1 MRNWIFRKKF
11 FLLYSL
17 SLVIFCSKLLFANDN
32 GEEFY
37 KYRGMFY
44 TLDQIIKK
52 YQKDLKSV
60 DAPIK
65 ALFANYTQ
73 SDNLPPELERI
84 AVNKLLGATSKSNI
98 KLINCMECMAL
109 EAHIEDDEFIIER
122 GLTNEDRLKE
132 LLEKNKTNYYADVHV
147 NKITDQIIMTITVH
161 DYAEK
166 EVIFSKEYTS
176 LIYQIKSSG
185 LILSLDGGSMIVND
199 NYLFGAEISF
209 GQKVSRVGD
218 FGLNVGSFFD
228 SNKNIMFAAGLI
240 FNPDFN
246 DIFGGYWK
254 FGGLHGLLKTG
265 ISTSLIST
273 HIHTGVGLK
282 LKLGT
287 FFYILSE
294 ARFYINLI
302 NGSEAKKANN
312 TDVLNFNGKFPYS
325 ILLGVGIDVG

>member
-1 MRNWIFRKKF
+1 
-11 FLLYSL
+11 
-17 SLVIFCSKLLFANDN
+17 
-32 GEEFY
+32 
-37 KYRGMFY
+37 
-44 TLDQIIKK
+44 
-52 YQKDLKSV
+52 
-60 DAPIK
+60 
-65 ALFANYTQ
+65 
-73 SDNLPPELERI
+73 
-84 AVNKLLGATSKSNI
+84 
-98 KLINCMECMAL
+98 
-109 EAHIEDDEFIIER
+109 
-122 GLTNEDRLKE
+122 
-132 LLEKNKTNYYADVHV
+132 
-147 NKITDQIIMTITVH
+147 
-161 DYAEK
+161 
-166 EVIFSKEYTS
+166 
-176 LIYQIKSSG
+176 
-185 LILSLDGGSMIVND
+185 
-199 NYLFGAEISF
+199 
-209 GQKVSRVGD
+209 
-218 FGLNVGSFFD
+218 
-228 SNKNIMFAAGLI
+228 MFAAGLI